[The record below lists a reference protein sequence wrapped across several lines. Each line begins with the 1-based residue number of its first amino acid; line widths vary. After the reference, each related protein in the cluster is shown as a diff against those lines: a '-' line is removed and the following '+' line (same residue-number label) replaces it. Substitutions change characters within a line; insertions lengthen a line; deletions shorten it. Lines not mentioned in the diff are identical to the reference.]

1 MKICHYL
8 KFFIQSE
15 FLPIAWNNF
24 NCRQLQVNLIRSTA
38 AGVGPALSIPRTR
51 MIFALR
57 VNVLAKGYSGISQET
72 LQRCIDAFNCIE
84 LN

>member
-1 MKICHYL
+1 MYIKICQYL
-8 KFFIQSE
+8 KFLQCTRNFI
-15 FLPIAWNNF
+15 WDNYD
-24 NCRQLQVNLIRSTA
+24 CRQLQVNLIRSTA